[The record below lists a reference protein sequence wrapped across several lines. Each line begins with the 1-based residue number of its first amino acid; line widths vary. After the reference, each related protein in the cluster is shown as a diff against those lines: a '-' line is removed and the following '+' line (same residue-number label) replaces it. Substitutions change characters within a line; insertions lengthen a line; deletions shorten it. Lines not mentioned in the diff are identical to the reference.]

1 MGMSGHASGEA
12 VVGVTVGMTALAAIS
27 VISRLATRVGIV
39 RNPGID
45 DAFITVALLFSVAT
59 TITMILQV
67 KHGMGKHEDTLSKQD
82 QLAQLKPFW
91 ASVWV
96 YNLAIS
102 CTKFSI
108 LFQYLRIF
116 PGKKFR
122 SICYILIGVVF
133 VYSCWTFFSAVF
145 ACTPVQYFW
154 KPDIPGGH
162 CLDRFA
168 VWFANAGINI
178 VTDIATGVLPLPVF
192 NSLELAKRQKYAL
205 MTVFALG
212 GFTCIVSILRL
223 HSLYVISKATDVSW
237 NNPLAAIWSSVEIN
251 TGILCSC
258 LPTLKACVSRYFPRL
273 FTTRFDSRHGIAFN
287 ELGRG
292 LSGRGD
298 VVQKSVIRS
307 RVAGSDDYDLHSV
320 GSPPKDHELDDGQI
334 QVVTVLEQE
343 VQEWRESRA
352 ETDSTKG
359 LVR

>member
-223 HSLYVISKATDVSW
+223 QSLYVISKATDVSW
-237 NNPLAAIWSSVEIN
+237 NNPLAAIWSH
-251 TGILCSC
+251 
-258 LPTLKACVSRYFPRL
+258 A
-273 FTTRFDSRHGIAFN
+273 
-287 ELGRG
+287 
-292 LSGRGD
+292 
-298 VVQKSVIRS
+298 
-307 RVAGSDDYDLHSV
+307 
-320 GSPPKDHELDDGQI
+320 
-334 QVVTVLEQE
+334 
-343 VQEWRESRA
+343 
-352 ETDSTKG
+352 
-359 LVR
+359 